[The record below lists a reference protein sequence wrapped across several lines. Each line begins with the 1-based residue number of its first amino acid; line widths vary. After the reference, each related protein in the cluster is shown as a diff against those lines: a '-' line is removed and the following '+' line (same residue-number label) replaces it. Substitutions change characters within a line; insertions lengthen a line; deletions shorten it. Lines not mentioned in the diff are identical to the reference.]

1 LQIRLQEIEALE
13 IHGNSMKSAL
23 PINLEDLILGRS
35 VESQRLEFK
44 STWDDYIKEAVV
56 HTVCAFANDLLN
68 LNGGYIIIG
77 IEEENGQPVL
87 PPRGFH
93 DSQVDNIQRQI
104 AGACRSGISPEYL
117 PVLFV
122 EVYQGKTIIVI
133 MAPAGDNR
141 PYQALK
147 RQGLGRCYRI
157 RSGAMSI
164 EAQGDLLRQ
173 LMEAAA
179 KIPFDDRRSLAGSI
193 SDISIIR
200 VKRFL
205 EDIRSHLAALDIP
218 SEEILRKLRL
228 VIRVNNHEVP
238 RNVALMFFSEDP
250 EQFFRGARIEVVQF
264 GDDAGGDL
272 IEEKEFRG
280 PLPEQIRSCLN
291 YLDGIG
297 GNLLRKISGQAEVER
312 TVAYPYEAME
322 EAIVNAVYHRSY
334 ETPPEPTKIYLYPD
348 RMEVVSYPGPVPGI
362 QMDHLR
368 ECKIPP
374 VPARNRRIGEFLKD
388 LRLAEGRGTGIPKI
402 QRKMSENG
410 SPLARFDFDP
420 DRTYFRVTL
429 PVHPRYQTIHAIREA
444 AHLWSIGEKRQSV
457 ALLKR
462 AVEKQPSS
470 GALANQIIEYAIAQ
484 GDIDYALQ
492 VIETFERQEGKT
504 EASLPF
510 LTLARLFLDQNR
522 IKEARRTLERMP
534 ISMTAYD
541 TIEAAILKK
550 RARDFE
556 GAHRLFAKAYS
567 LDPDNSKILQEFAQ
581 TKNSLAG
588 KLFRSKDVS
597 ARKRLNQEAAELLR
611 KAIQLTDD
619 PKREGW
625 CWLDLARTLDWL
637 RSPRSEVEA
646 AFLRACSLLPG
657 ESLIHSTYERWKNRN
672 DRRQQ

>member
-1 LQIRLQEIEALE
+1 
-13 IHGNSMKSAL
+13 MKSAL

-44 STWDDYIKEAVV
+44 ATWDEYIKAAVV

-77 IEEENGQPVL
+77 IKEEDGQPVL
-87 PPRGFH
+87 PPRGM
-93 DSQVDNIQRQI
+93 DESQVDNIQKQI
-104 AGACRSGISPEYL
+104 VGACRGGISPEYL

-122 EVYQGKTIIVI
+122 EVYQGKTIIVM

-141 PYQALK
+141 PYQAPK
-147 RQGLGRCYRI
+147 RQGTGRCYWV
-157 RSGAMSI
+157 RSGSMSI
-164 EAQGDLLRQ
+164 EAQGDLVRQ

-179 KIPFDDRRSLAGSI
+179 KIPFDDRRSLVGSI
-193 SDISIIR
+193 HDISVIR
-200 VKRFL
+200 VKKFL
-205 EDIRSHLAALDIP
+205 EDIRSHLASLDIP
-218 SEEILRKLRL
+218 PEEMLRKLRL
-228 VIRVNNHEVP
+228 VVPVNDHEVP

-250 EQFFRGARIEVVQF
+250 EQFFRGAHIEVVQF

-322 EAIVNAVYHRSY
+322 EAIVNAIYHRSY
-334 ETPPEPTKIYLYPD
+334 EAPPEPVKIYLYPD
-348 RMEVVSYPGPVPGI
+348 RMEIMSYPGPVPGV

-368 ECKIPP
+368 ECRVPP

-410 SPLARFDFDP
+410 SPYAQFDFDS
-420 DRTYFRVTL
+420 DRTYFRVIL

-444 AHLWSIGEKRQSV
+444 AHLWSIGEKRQSI

-462 AVEKQPSS
+462 AFEKQPSS
-470 GALANQIIEYAIAQ
+470 GALANQIVEYAAAQ
-484 GDIDYALQ
+484 GDIEYALQ
-492 VIETFERQEGKT
+492 VVATFEKQVNRT

-522 IKEARRTLERMP
+522 IKDAQDILQRMP
-534 ISMTAYD
+534 ISRTVHD
-541 TIEAAILKK
+541 TLEAAVLRK

-556 GAHRLFAKAYS
+556 GAHRLFAEAYS
-567 LDPDNSKILQEFAQ
+567 LVPDNPKILQEFAQ

-588 KLFRSKDVS
+588 KLFGTKNLPV
-597 ARKRLNQEAAELLR
+597 RKRLNQEAAEFLR

-619 PKREGW
+619 PVREGW
-625 CWLDLARTLDWL
+625 CWFDLAKTLDWL

-646 AFLRACSLLPG
+646 AFLKACTLLHD
-657 ESLIHSTYERWKNRN
+657 ESLIRRALEKWKNRN
-672 DRRQQ
+672 NHQQK

>member
-1 LQIRLQEIEALE
+1 
-13 IHGNSMKSAL
+13 MKSAL

-77 IEEENGQPVL
+77 IEEDNGQPVL
-87 PPRGFH
+87 PPRGI
-93 DSQVDNIQRQI
+93 DESRVDNIQRQI
-104 AGACRSGISPEYL
+104 VGACRGGISPEYL

-122 EVYQGKTIIVI
+122 EAYQGKTILVI

-141 PYQALK
+141 PYQAPK
-147 RQGLGRCYRI
+147 RQGSGRCYWV
-157 RSGAMSI
+157 RSGSMSI

-193 SDISIIR
+193 NDISITR

-205 EDIRSHLAALDIP
+205 EDIRSHLASMDIP

-228 VIRVNNHEVP
+228 IVPVNKHEVP

-322 EAIVNAVYHRSY
+322 EAIVNAAYHRSY
-334 ETPPEPTKIYLYPD
+334 EAPPEPVKIYLYPD
-348 RMEVVSYPGPVPGI
+348 RMEIISYPGPVPGV
-362 QMDHLR
+362 QMSHLH
-368 ECKIPP
+368 ECKVPP

-410 SPLARFDFDP
+410 SPLAQFDFDP
-420 DRTYFRVTL
+420 DRTYFRVIL

-444 AHLWSIGEKRQSV
+444 AHLWSVGEKRQSM

-462 AVEKQPSS
+462 AFEKQPSS

-484 GDIDYALQ
+484 RDVDYALQ
-492 VIETFERQEGKT
+492 VIETFEKQEGKT

-522 IKEARRTLERMP
+522 IKEAQYTLERMP
-534 ISMTAYD
+534 ISRTVHD
-541 TIEAAILKK
+541 TIEAAVLRK
-550 RARDFE
+550 RAKDFE
-556 GAHRLFAKAYS
+556 GAHRLFAEAFS
-567 LDPDNSKILQEFAQ
+567 FDPDNPKILQELAQ

-588 KLFRSKDVS
+588 KLFGSKNIPV
-597 ARKRLNQEAAELLR
+597 RKRLNQEAAELLR
-611 KAIQLTDD
+611 RAIQLTDD

-625 CWLDLARTLDWL
+625 CWFDLAKTLDWL
-637 RSPRSEVEA
+637 RSPRSEIEA

-657 ESLIHSTYERWKNRN
+657 ESLIHSSYERWKSRN
-672 DRRQQ
+672 NHQLR